1 MLNNVYSLFKF
12 EYNIFEEELFI
23 TFVKISLTDLLKKKK
38 LKRLLW
44 EKIEDILRNPSISL
58 VFNTNEKIE

>member
-38 LKRLLW
+38 WKRLLW